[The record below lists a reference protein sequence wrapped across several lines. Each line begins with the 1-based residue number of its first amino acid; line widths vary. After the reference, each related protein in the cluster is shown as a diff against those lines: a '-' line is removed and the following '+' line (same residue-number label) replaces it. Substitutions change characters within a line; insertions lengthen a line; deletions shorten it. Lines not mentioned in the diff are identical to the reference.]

1 MGNIANKCK
10 TKTSCVRRL
19 RMLCDRLAWRETP
32 RKIYMVGLSNAGK
45 TSILYQYK
53 FNEATTTVPT
63 IGFNVESFSYKTISF
78 TAWDFSGREQLRPLW
93 RYYFDDTAAVIFV
106 VDSASTVLM
115 QEAAEVLHG
124 LLKVHEL
131 KDVPFLVYVNK
142 QDIPTCMSVDEVAEA
157 LQLNNIISHDVQVQ
171 GCCAQTGDGL
181 YEGLD
186 WLCKSIR

>member
-93 RYYFDDTAAVIFV
+93 RYTLTTRRP
-106 VDSASTVLM
+106 TVLM

-157 LQLNNIISHDVQVQ
+157 LQLNNVISHDVQVQ